1 MIVSVVVVIAIVVIV
16 IVVIAI
22 VLLSKRKRSIAKK
35 YPVENEMLSDQ
46 QMGKAN
52 PAYEDM
58 REEDGENM
66 YENVIDNDNEDDD
79 EKKLVD

>member
-1 MIVSVVVVIAIVVIV
+1 MVVIAIVVIV

-52 PAYEDM
+52 PAYENI
-58 REEDGENM
+58 EEDGENM
-66 YENVIDNDNEDDD
+66 YENVMDNDNDDDD